1 MSVDGFVDTN
11 ILIYAA
17 CGAVDDPVKYTRAWE
32 IIGDGNY
39 AISGQVMA
47 EFYVNVTKKDERKK
61 FIPLEPEQAIAWVDQ
76 LASQPVVPVD
86 HMIVQEAVGLSQ
98 RYRISYWD
106 AALIAAAEA
115 INAKTLYTE
124 DLNHGQKYGS
134 VTVINPFKA
143 H

>member
-1 MSVDGFVDTN
+1 MSVESFVDTN

-17 CGAVDDPVKYTRAWE
+17 CGAVDDPVKHARAWE
-32 IIGDGNY
+32 IIRDANY

-47 EFYVNVTKKDERKK
+47 EFYVNATKKDERKK
-61 FIPLEPEQAIAWVDQ
+61 FVPLEQEQAIAWVDT
-76 LASQPVVPVD
+76 LSLQPVVPID
-86 HMIVQEAVGLSQ
+86 QLIVQEAVGLSQ
-98 RYRISYWD
+98 RYQISYWD

-124 DLNHGQKYGS
+124 DLNHGQTYGS
-134 VTVINPFKA
+134 VKVINPFKA